1 VNIFPGTS
9 NWNFQSKNLTRM
21 ALFLSRVGW
30 KKPVWK
36 KPLVLTGK
44 NQTEKPRHFKGKT
57 GFSWVFGGFFNFYKD
72 FAKIIYFK
80 NIRKQ

>member
-1 VNIFPGTS
+1 
-9 NWNFQSKNLTRM
+9 
-21 ALFLSRVGW
+21 VGW

-72 FAKIIYFK
+72 F
-80 NIRKQ
+80 

>member
-1 VNIFPGTS
+1 MGL
-9 NWNFQSKNLTRM
+9 K
-21 ALFLSRVGW
+21 LFLKKTRLDAIFMNDPSKQLLILKLIPLKPLYFFFSRVGW

-57 GFSWVFGGFFNFYKD
+57 GFSWVFQFL
-72 FAKIIYFK
+72 
-80 NIRKQ
+80 